1 MNLMDK
7 MFAEES
13 SIQEIVDGFV
23 SYKFNR
29 YKNKLEFAVKRM
41 RGQAVCESDIIMAD
55 LLEP

>member
-1 MNLMDK
+1 MDK